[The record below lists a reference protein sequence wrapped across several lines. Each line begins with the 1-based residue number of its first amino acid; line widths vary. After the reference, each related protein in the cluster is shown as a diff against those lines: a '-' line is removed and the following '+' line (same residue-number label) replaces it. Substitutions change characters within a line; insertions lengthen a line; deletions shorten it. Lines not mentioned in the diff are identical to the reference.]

1 MPVTKGMNNAG
12 TWCLKKADETKEFKS
27 LKAENKELKDTI
39 ASLQNKNA
47 LSVEELNELETLREL
62 FELDK
67 KYSDYET
74 VGARIIS
81 KDTSNWYSTFTIDKG
96 NDAEQMGVKNAGKAL
111 RREVDEQVIP
121 AVDMYRLAKMVAG
134 AGTTNVKVISKD
146 NAYEAFLDANATLTE
161 NKVPLTGRV
170 AFVNPTTY
178 KFLKLDD
185 SFIKASDIA
194 QSMLITGQVGM
205 VDGIAIILV
214 PASYLPEGVNF
225 VITHKVA
232 TVAPKKLE
240 EYRTH
245 IDPPGISGILAE
257 GRIIHDAFVLEQ
269 KKMAVYVSKNA

>member
-1 MPVTKGMNNAG
+1 MAVNLAEKYSTKV
-12 TWCLKKADETKEFKS
+12 DERFT
-27 LKAENKELKDTI
+27 L
-39 ASLQNKNA
+39 ASLTESAVNQDYDWNGVKTIKVYSIDTVA
-47 LSVEELNELETLREL
+47 LGDYSREGLARFGQANELGDTVKEYVLSQ
-62 FELDK
+62 DK
-67 KYSDYET
+67 
-74 VGARIIS
+74 AF
-81 KDTSNWYSTFTIDKG
+81 TFTLDKG
-96 NDAEQMGVKNAGKAL
+96 NDMEQMGVKNAGKAL

-134 AGTTNVKVISKD
+134 AGTSEVKVITKD
-146 NAYEAFLDANATLTE
+146 NAYEAMLDASTALTDA
-161 NKVPLTGRV
+161 KVPMTGRV
-170 AFVNPTTY
+170 AFVSPAMY

-205 VDGIAIILV
+205 VDGIAIVLV
-214 PASYLPEGVNF
+214 PSSYLPEGVNF
-225 VITHKVA
+225 VVTHKVA

-269 KKMAVYVSKNA
+269 KKMAIYVSKNA

>member
-1 MPVTKGMNNAG
+1 MAVNLAEKYSTKV
-12 TWCLKKADETKEFKS
+12 DERFT
-27 LKAENKELKDTI
+27 L
-39 ASLQNKNA
+39 ASLTESAVNNDYDWNGVKTIKVYSIDTVA
-47 LSVEELNELETLREL
+47 LGDYSREGLNRFGEANELGDTVKEYVLSQ
-62 FELDK
+62 DK
-67 KYSDYET
+67 
-74 VGARIIS
+74 AF
-81 KDTSNWYSTFTIDKG
+81 TFTIDKG
-96 NDAEQMGVKNAGKAL
+96 NDMEQMGVKNSGKAL

-134 AGTTNVKVISKD
+134 AGTSDVKVISKE

-161 NKVPLTGRV
+161 NKVPLTGRI
-170 AFVNPTTY
+170 AFVNPITY

-205 VDGIAIILV
+205 VDGVAIILV

-225 VITHKVA
+225 IVTHKVA

-257 GRIIHDAFVLEQ
+257 GRIIHDAFVLEK